1 MKNCK
6 KIISLLLVV
15 MIVFTSNGM
24 TTMAENVDLSSLI
37 DKSKTVESSDLSD
50 SSDKVSEVTQNYES
64 KADDQTK
71 EETDSKK
78 ETDEQAIKNDNELKS
93 EDVQYFA
100 SEDDIE
106 NSFVIAANQSIMV
119 NPMKTA
125 YIGIET
131 EGAKIGYVIYQYNDG
146 EDNPSEAGTKTVRSW
161 GIGDSIPTISGG
173 EVAIITA
180 YSGDVECKSTSK
192 EAFNV
197 MSSASGLVN
206 QNIASEETYII
217 KNNSN
222 AGIDLKLDED
232 PDYDYAKYDEKDA
245 VDDFGY
251 ASNKSSQYIKKGYNI
266 AITNKNEETLT
277 VYYLS
282 DNASSVSVQKSESP
296 ALVKVELESGKSW
309 YFENTGDKGTS
320 ISTESSSVDWGD
332 VALYDE
338 NDNIDE
344 FKFNATY
351 AKYISAGYKEVITN
365 NSEETVNFYLPGFYG
380 FIESHETEEKA
391 LIKVELGS
399 GKSWYFENTGDK
411 GTSISTESSSVDW
424 GDVALYDEND
434 NIDEFKFNATYAK
447 YISAGYKEVITNNSE
462 ETVNFYLPG
471 FYGFIESHETEEK
484 ALIKVELGSGKS
496 WYFENT
502 GDKGTSISTESSSVD
517 WGDVALYDENDNID
531 EFKFN
536 ATYAKYI
543 SAGYKEVITNNSE
556 ETVNFYLPG
565 FYGFIESHETEEK
578 ALIKVELGSGKSWY
592 FENTGDKGTSIS
604 TESSSV
610 DWGDVALYDEN
621 DNIDEFKF
629 NVTYAKYISAGYK
642 ETNY

>member
-37 DKSKTVESSDLSD
+37 DKSKTVESSEVSD
-50 SSDKVSEVTQNYES
+50 SGDKVSEVTQNYES
-64 KADDQTK
+64 EADDETK

-78 ETDEQAIKNDNELKS
+78 ETDEKAIKNDNELKS

-100 SEDDIE
+100 SEEDIE

-131 EGAKIGYVIYQYNDG
+131 ENAKIGYVIYKYNDG
-146 EDNPSEAGTKTVRSW
+146 VDNPSEAGTKTVRSW
-161 GIGDSIPTISGG
+161 GIGDSVPTISGG

-222 AGIDLKLDED
+222 AGIDLKLDVNAV
-232 PDYDYAKYDEKDA
+232 YDYAKYNEKYA
-245 VDDFGY
+245 VTDFGY
-251 ASNKSSQYIKKGYNI
+251 SKISLSQYINKSATI
-266 AITNKNEETLT
+266 AVTNKNEEAVT

-282 DNASSVSVQKSESP
+282 DNASLVSVQKSESP
-296 ALVKVELESGKSW
+296 ALIKVELESGKSW

-320 ISTESSSVDWGD
+320 IQTEYTKSGGLEYAVYTKEDKI
-332 VALYDE
+332 Y
-338 NDNIDE
+338 E
-344 FKFNATY
+344 FNYNATFASY
-351 AKYISAGYKEVITN
+351 LGIGYKEVITN
-365 NSEETVNFYLPGFYG
+365 NGENTVNFYLPGFFG
-380 FIESHETEEKA
+380 FIENHETEEKA
-391 LIKVELGS
+391 LIKVELES

-411 GTSISTESSSVDW
+411 GTSIQTEYTKSGGLEYAVYTKEDKI
-424 GDVALYDEND
+424 Y
-434 NIDEFKFNATYAK
+434 EFNYNATFA
-447 YISAGYKEVITNNSE
+447 S
-462 ETVNFYLPG
+462 YLG
-471 FYGFIESHETEEK
+471 I
-484 ALIKVELGSGKS
+484 
-496 WYFENT
+496 
-502 GDKGTSISTESSSVD
+502 
-517 WGDVALYDENDNID
+517 
-531 EFKFN
+531 
-536 ATYAKYI
+536 
-543 SAGYKEVITNNSE
+543 
-556 ETVNFYLPG
+556 
-565 FYGFIESHETEEK
+565 
-578 ALIKVELGSGKSWY
+578 
-592 FENTGDKGTSIS
+592 
-604 TESSSV
+604 
-610 DWGDVALYDEN
+610 
-621 DNIDEFKF
+621 
-629 NVTYAKYISAGYK
+629 GYK